1 MSSKAIRDMN
11 TKDKEKIKNSR
22 LKIIFDLNHSKFHNS
37 ISLKILFR
45 NNRNLTTKEKITI

>member
-22 LKIIFDLNHSKFHNS
+22 LKIIFDLNHNKFHNS